1 MAGSKGSK
9 DYDWGEYSE
18 KGDRIIAVL
27 GWIVV
32 LLITLYAGIYFGR
45 QTREKARF
53 AEREAAVQISTV
65 RDDTPSQPA
74 VEAEPEPAVDVNQ
87 PAATPVPEP
96 KPVVKPVVVKEPA
109 PVVEPPAKAGTAAE
123 TAANTEETV
132 PDVPVDRPAI
142 IESPIPQEGFS
153 VQVGAFGQLI
163 NAQRLKESLGEK
175 GYSVHIISSEGPKAL
190 HRVRVGL
197 YDTREAADTA
207 QLHLKD
213 LVEQTLVVKNA
224 PR

>member
-1 MAGSKGSK
+1 VAGSKKSK

-45 QTREKARF
+45 QTRERARF
-53 AEREAAVQISTV
+53 AEREASVQISTV
-65 RDDTPSQPA
+65 RDDTPSQPV
-74 VEAEPEPAVDVNQ
+74 VEAEPEPAVDITQ
-87 PAATPVPEP
+87 PAVIPVKEPEP
-96 KPVVKPVVVKEPA
+96 VIKPVVVKKPE
-109 PVVEPPAKAGTAAE
+109 PVVEPPIEPAAKI
-123 TAANTEETV
+123 EETV

-142 IESPIPQEGFS
+142 IEPPIPHEGFS
-153 VQVGAFGQLI
+153 IQVGAFGQLI
-163 NAQRLKESLGEK
+163 NAQRLKEVLEEK
-175 GYSVHIISSEGPKAL
+175 GYSVHIISSKGPKSL

-197 YDTREAADTA
+197 YDTREAADAA
-207 QLHLKD
+207 QVPLKD